1 MNLQVNPYTLNSL
14 NLKHRNLKHQTPK
27 PHCPMWGFELSASS
41 SRLQCVVTV
50 TIAVTI
56 SDDAMQYWGSSSG
69 VWSVLASRLE
79 FAGCR
84 LEQNVRADPETVK
97 AGLGTGDGRVPQ
109 IVLTFA
115 AGRADGWFHVKVS
128 SRIERMSIWDFP
140 QIRVPLF
147 WGPYNKDPTI

>member
-1 MNLQVNPYTLNSL
+1 M
-14 NLKHRNLKHQTPK
+14 
-27 PHCPMWGFELSASS
+27 
-41 SRLQCVVTV
+41 TV

-69 VWSVLASRLE
+69 VWSVLAWRLE

-84 LEQNVRADPETVK
+84 LEQNVRSDPETVE

-109 IVLTFA
+109 IVLTFV

-128 SRIERMSIWDFP
+128 SRIERMSRWDFP
-140 QIRVPLF
+140 KIKVPLF
-147 WGPYNKDPTI
+147 GVLITRILPFRVLYEDSLFSETPPYGS